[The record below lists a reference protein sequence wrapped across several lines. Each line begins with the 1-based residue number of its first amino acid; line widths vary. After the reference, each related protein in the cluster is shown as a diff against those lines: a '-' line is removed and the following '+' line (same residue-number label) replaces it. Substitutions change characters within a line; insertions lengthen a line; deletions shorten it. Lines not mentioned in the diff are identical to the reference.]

1 MDLGLIAAL
10 LANAAVDSVNPC
22 TFYVYTA
29 LLLAAGLS
37 QGPRGVARCAA
48 AFTAAVYTGYLL
60 IGLGVGVASLA
71 LPTWLLGAAALAY
84 AAYIAARLA
93 AGRSCLHRT
102 PREPATGATSS
113 PAGPAAAAVLGFLAS
128 MTLLPC
134 SSGPLFAFI
143 AYARA
148 RGVPLAEL
156 VALLLL
162 YNAVFV
168 APLAAIG
175 LAAAAATRARR
186 IQEALARHAAVVE
199 AVAAALLAAIGVY
212 VLLGNG

>member
-93 AGRSCLHRT
+93 AGRG
-102 PREPATGATSS
+102 TGGSGGWLARHAVKAAA
-113 PAGPAAAAVLGFLAS
+113 AGPAAAAVLGFLAS

-148 RGVPLAEL
+148 RGAPLAEL
-156 VALLLL
+156 ALLLLL

-175 LAAAAATRARR
+175 LAATAATRARR
-186 IQEALARHAAVVE
+186 IQEALTRHAALVE

-212 VLLGNG
+212 VMLSG

>member
-1 MDLGLIAAL
+1 MDASLLAAL

-37 QGPRGVARCAA
+37 SGPRGVARCAA
-48 AFTAAVYTGYLL
+48 AFIAAVYVGYLL
-60 IGLGVGVASLA
+60 VGLGVSAA
-71 LPTWLLGAAALAY
+71 AAELPTQALGLAALLY

-93 AGRSCLHRT
+93 AGRR
-102 PREPATGATSS
+102 GAGGGGWL
-113 PAGPAAAAVLGFLAS
+113 ARRAVAAAAAGPLAAAAIGFLAS

-134 SSGPLFAFI
+134 SSGPLLAFI

-156 VALLLL
+156 LGLLLL

-168 APLAAIG
+168 APLAGIG
-175 LAAAAATRARR
+175 AAAAAASRARR
-186 IQEALARHAAVVE
+186 VQEALARHAVLVE
-199 AVAAALLAAIGVY
+199 AVSALLLAAVGAY
-212 VLLGNG
+212 VLLEG

>member
-1 MDLGLIAAL
+1 MDLGLLAAL
-10 LANAAVDSVNPC
+10 LADAAVDSVNPC

-48 AFTAAVYTGYLL
+48 AFTAAVYIGYLL
-60 IGLGVGVASLA
+60 IGLGVGVASMA
-71 LPTWLLGAAALAY
+71 LPTWLLGAAALLY
-84 AAYIAARLA
+84 AASIAARLA
-93 AGRSCLHRT
+93 LGRGAGGSGGWLARRAV
-102 PREPATGATSS
+102 RAAA
-113 PAGPAAAAVLGFLAS
+113 AGPAAAAVLGFLAS

-148 RGVPLAEL
+148 RGTPLTMLA
-156 VALLLL
+156 ALLLL

-186 IQEALARHAAVVE
+186 IQEALTRHAALSE
-199 AVAAALLAAIGVY
+199 AVSALLLAAIGVY
-212 VLLGNG
+212 VLLTG